1 VKLESTLDQINQR
14 TWNSRNASRQ
24 FLESTSWIDPGEKA
38 AFDRIAASCEDQ
50 PLLDIGI
57 GAGRTIPM
65 MLKLSSDYIGIDY
78 TAKLLGRAQSRYPGA
93 DLRHMDA
100 RDMSGLPSNH
110 FALTSF
116 SCNGIDCVDY
126 EDRERIL
133 REMLRVTRPGGL
145 VLFSSHNRN
154 GPGFQDSVS
163 KLLPRFSPNPLRFG
177 WRTLRAIRTIPPATW
192 NYMRHSPFHRDYE
205 GYSIKTAAAHYFGI
219 LIVYTTLAE
228 QLRQLTSLGFEID
241 SVFESDHG
249 ERIAENAQ
257 TSDAWWLHFIAR
269 KPERPVS
276 C

>member
-1 VKLESTLDQINQR
+1 MKLESTLDQINQR
-14 TWNSRNASRQ
+14 TWNSRDASRQ

-38 AFDRIAASCEDQ
+38 AFDRIAAACEDQ

-57 GAGRTIPM
+57 GAGRTIPL

-78 TAKLLGRAQSRYPGA
+78 TAKLLGHAQSRYPGV

-116 SCNGIDCVDY
+116 SCNGIDCVGY

-163 KLLPRFSPNPLRFG
+163 NLLPRFSPNPLRFG

-192 NYMRHSPFHRDYE
+192 NYMRHAPFHRDYE

-269 KPERPVS
+269 KPEHPVS
-276 C
+276 